1 MDKIPKHHY
10 LTEWY
15 KDIEFNIEPIEDV
28 ISKVGDKIFKPHI
41 TDFYQIIIISS
52 GEGFHEVDFNAL
64 AVKANTV
71 IPIVSGQVHAFKKNQ
86 SLQGYVIVFTP
97 NFLIHD
103 KANLKYIY
111 NSIVFHTIIKPQ
123 QLLCNDEL
131 ILLPQLL
138 YKTYLK
144 KNVYEYEEQLRS
156 YLKLILLQLEHTKRN
171 LVQTYSDTSIILSQR
186 FIHELEKRINY
197 QTKISGICNKLNT
210 NSKKVSAA
218 IKTTTNRTPK
228 QLLDERIILEI
239 KRMLSYT
246 DLSIKEIAHNIG
258 FEEAANLTNYFKKHT
273 QLTPSQFRANI

>member
-210 NSKKVSAA
+210 NSKKISAA

>member
-64 AVKANTV
+64 VVKANTV

-210 NSKKVSAA
+210 NSKKISAA